1 MKLLM
6 LIVAEEKKEELEVF
20 LSRAGAVAYTEI
32 PRAIGM
38 GATGPRLGSGAFP
51 KTSAVI
57 FSVIEP
63 AALETLARDIKAYC
77 AECGERVR
85 AFAWDVE
92 SIL

>member
-20 LSRAGAVAYTEI
+20 LSRAGAVGYTEI

-57 FSVIEP
+57 FTVVEP
-63 AALETLARDIKAYC
+63 AALETLARHIEASF
-77 AECGERVR
+77 ANSGERVG
-85 AFAWDVE
+85 AVAWDVE